1 MNGTG
6 PAAYRVL
13 LGRELKALRDSA
25 GLDREAVA
33 QETGWHVSKVSRM
46 ESGQIT
52 LKVAEVDQLLAL
64 FNADD
69 AAAERAREAGLHARK
84 RGSYGKVPDW
94 SRQFLGLEQDA
105 TELSLH
111 QGELIPGLFQTED
124 YARRLIATSV
134 MVAPADVDKVVEARM
149 RRRALL
155 ERADPPRVHLVL
167 GEAALHRQVGGPKV
181 LAEQLDYLATVA
193 RLPHVTMQVLPFS
206 SGEHAALGLGFTL
219 LTLDI
224 GGRTQ
229 WVYLEDLTRADCLPD
244 ANHVLAYRMTF
255 DSLAINALG
264 ERETIATLEQSR
276 DALAGG

>member
-1 MNGTG
+1 VTRR
-6 PAAYRVL
+6 AVL
-13 LGRELKALRDSA
+13 THS
-25 GLDREAVA
+25 
-33 QETGWHVSKVSRM
+33 T
-46 ESGQIT
+46 T
-52 LKVAEVDQLLAL
+52 LHTA
-64 FNADD
+64 
-69 AAAERAREAGLHARK
+69 
-84 RGSYGKVPDW
+84 
-94 SRQFLGLEQDA
+94 
-105 TELSLH
+105 
-111 QGELIPGLFQTED
+111 
-124 YARRLIATSV
+124 V